1 MKKLV
6 IGILAHVD
14 AGKTT
19 LSEAL
24 LYAAGAI
31 KSLGR
36 VDHGDAFLDDREL
49 EKNRGITIFSKEAL
63 LEFDDVQIKL
73 VDTPGHVDFS
83 AEMERTLCILDACI
97 LVVSSEGVQG
107 HTLTLA
113 SLLKRYNIPT
123 FIFVNKMD
131 LPGAD
136 RHMLS
141 SQLKKMIGLECVDFD
156 VRDEGFYE
164 SIAGTD
170 EELIEKFFEGK
181 KITDEDIGRLISERK
196 IFPVFY
202 GSALKNQGVTE
213 LLNALVK
220 YMPQPLY
227 GTEFGAKVYKIT
239 HDEKNTRLTFM
250 KITGGHLRVK
260 ESMEHPSLPGVEPE
274 KVDQLRVYSGSK
286 FNSVDEAVA
295 GDVIAATGLKHTYA
309 GEGLGVLAESEAPAL
324 APVFT
329 YRVEY
334 NPPLDVSHAL
344 KIFRT
349 LEEEDPSL
357 HVSYN
362 EQIGEIHVQ
371 LMGKIQLEILK
382 DIVRDR
388 FGAEVDFEKGNVVYK
403 ETIKNTVIG
412 IGHYEP
418 LRHYAEVHLLIEPA
432 PRDSGIKIS
441 SVMST
446 DDMEIQYQ
454 KQVVSSLEEKVH
466 VGTLMGASLTDVKI
480 TLVAG
485 RSHLKHTEGG
495 DMREA
500 AWRSLRHG
508 LMQAES
514 VLLEPYLEFRLEL
527 PMEDYG
533 RALNDMPRLFAKN
546 VESVIEGEKA
556 YLTGQAPVVT
566 LSDYQ
571 DEVKIYSSGR
581 GILTTEFYGY
591 DECHNAEEV
600 LAKTSYEP
608 EADLENSPDSVFCSH
623 GAAVLVPWNEVVAR
637 AHTRAEGYGYLYGA
651 LGAAG
656 ETSESSSAGNAG
668 ASKKKEVSEADELDE
683 IFRRTYGVSK
693 REKYRFTDNAR
704 EITPNTNP
712 VLKDYAPRQPKP
724 LEEIFIIDGYNVI
737 HAWDELKELLK
748 SSCDA
753 AIGRLVDIMVNY
765 HGYTGRK
772 LLIVFDAYRMK
783 GAATPFKKDDPISVV
798 FTNEGETA
806 DMYIE
811 KFAHDKGGKYR
822 MTVATSDSLEQLHV
836 FSQGAVRMS
845 AAELLLEVE
854 RVNKQIQEH
863 IDTLS

>member
-49 EKNRGITIFSKEAL
+49 ERSRGITIFSKEAL

-73 VDTPGHVDFS
+73 IDTPGHVDFS

-113 SLLKRYNIPT
+113 SLLRRYNIPA

-141 SQLKKMIGLECVDFD
+141 SQLKKMIGSECVDFD

-170 EELIEKFFEGK
+170 EALIEKFFEGEE
-181 KITDEDIGRLISERK
+181 ISDEDIGRLIVERK

-202 GSALKNQGVTE
+202 GSALRNTGITE
-213 LLNALVK
+213 LINAIVK
-220 YMPQPLY
+220 YMPAPAY
-227 GTEFGAKVYKIT
+227 PREFGAKVYKIT

-250 KITGGHLRVK
+250 KITGGSLRVK
-260 ESMEHPSLPGVEPE
+260 DRVEHKALTDEELE

-286 FNSVDEAVA
+286 FVCVDEATA
-295 GDVIAATGLKHTYA
+295 GDVVAATGLRHTYA
-309 GEGLGVLAESEAPAL
+309 GEGLGMLAESEAPAL

-329 YRVEY
+329 YKVEY
-334 NPPLDVSHAL
+334 NPPLDVSHVL

-362 EQIGEIHVQ
+362 ESLGEIHVQ

-388 FGAEVDFEKGNVVYK
+388 FNAEVDFEKGNVVYK

-418 LRHYAEVHLLIEPA
+418 LRHYAEVHLLMEPA
-432 PRDSGIKIS
+432 PRGSGIKIS
-441 SVMST
+441 SAMSV

-454 KQVVSSLEEKVH
+454 KQVISSLEEKVH
-466 VGTLMGASLTDVKI
+466 VGALIGASLTDVKI

-500 AWRSLRHG
+500 AWRAVRQG
-508 LMQAES
+508 LLQAQS
-514 VLLEPYLEFRLEL
+514 VLLEPYLSFRLEL
-527 PMEDYG
+527 PMEAYG
-533 RALNDMPRLFAKN
+533 RALNDMPRLFAKD
-546 VESVIEGEKA
+546 VDSRVEGEKA

-571 DEVKIYSSGR
+571 DELKIYSSGR

-591 DECHNAEEV
+591 DECHNADEV
-600 LAKTSYEP
+600 LTGAFYEP
-608 EADLENSPDSVFCSH
+608 EADLDNSPDSVFCSH
-623 GAAVLVPWNEVVAR
+623 GAAVLVPWNEVVSR
-637 AHTRAEGYGYLYGA
+637 AHTRAEGYGHLYRG
-651 LGAAG
+651 LGAADG
-656 ETSESSSAGNAG
+656 ETAGYGGVNR
-668 ASKKKEVSEADELDE
+668 KKKEVSEADELDE
-683 IFRRTYGVSK
+683 IFRKTYGVSK

-712 VLKDYAPRQPKP
+712 VLKDYAPKQPRP
-724 LEEIFIIDGYNVI
+724 LEEMLIVDGYNVI

-765 HGYTGRK
+765 HGYTGKK

-798 FTNEGETA
+798 FTGAGETA

-811 KFAHDKGGKYR
+811 KFAHDKGSKYR

-845 AAELLLEVE
+845 AAELFLEVE

-863 IDTLS
+863 IGGQS